1 MNMSTTSDS
10 QTTTSGRKRTELE
23 QRLNRSRNLD
33 EDGASSPPTT
43 SLSPHTVSSEAME
56 AVKDLNI
63 PGLSTDEAPKRRNPL
78 VIVGAL
84 ATAGVLMR
92 GVYAMREGNS
102 NLSARMMSWRIY
114 GQAATVMML
123 GISMAGMDMSMD
135 NIVAK
140 IGRGVT
146 GGGGKGSG
154 D

>member
-1 MNMSTTSDS
+1 
-10 QTTTSGRKRTELE
+10 
-23 QRLNRSRNLD
+23 
-33 EDGASSPPTT
+33 
-43 SLSPHTVSSEAME
+43 ME